1 MLENATYF
9 FLRAVPILKAKN
21 ETVAVLHPV
30 TAGGGSGIGGA
41 GQLWRSPRKSTC
53 AITRVFFLILMRI
66 E

>member
-1 MLENATYF
+1 VLENATYF

-41 GQLWRSPRKSTC
+41 GQL
-53 AITRVFFLILMRI
+53 
-66 E
+66 